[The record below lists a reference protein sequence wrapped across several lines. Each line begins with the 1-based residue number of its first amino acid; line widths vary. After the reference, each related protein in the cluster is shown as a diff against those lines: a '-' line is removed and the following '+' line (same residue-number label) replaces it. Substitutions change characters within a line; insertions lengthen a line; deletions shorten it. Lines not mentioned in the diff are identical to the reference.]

1 MKLVKTKDKQDY
13 INWLEGSFKKLQE
26 IDEDVTKLG
35 GYPDWLD
42 DLRIQKYSIRTAL
55 NKI

>member
-13 INWLEGSFKKLQE
+13 IDWLEGSLKKLQE